1 MERVSTFSQDPLNAQ
16 QHCSTLAQ
24 GVGAALPGWGE
35 KNFQVMSKQFDVV
48 QAAATHAA
56 GVFSKTDAIVGING
70 EAPLLLGSPS
80 RRLDNVVLLYAC
92 RDLSH
97 FFTAVRLW

>member
-1 MERVSTFSQDPLNAQ
+1 MEKILAFSQDPLNAQ

-24 GVGAALPGWGE
+24 GVGSALPGWGE

-56 GVFSKTDAIVGING
+56 SVFSKSDALVGVNG
-70 EAPLLLGSPS
+70 EGYYSDAVVGVMVHGEGYCTEP
-80 RRLDNVVLLYAC
+80 VLLVP
-92 RDLSH
+92 
-97 FFTAVRLW
+97 AVLISSL